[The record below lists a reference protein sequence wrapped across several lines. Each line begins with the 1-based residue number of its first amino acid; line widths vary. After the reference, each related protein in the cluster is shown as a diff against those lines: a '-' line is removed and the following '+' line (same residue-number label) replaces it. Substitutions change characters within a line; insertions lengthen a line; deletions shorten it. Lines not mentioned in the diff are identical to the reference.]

1 MSECILELDDTS
13 INQLDVLLK
22 KDEKGK
28 ENYQRT
34 RWLKPSKQV
43 LPEC

>member
-28 ENYQRT
+28 EKKTT
-34 RWLKPSKQV
+34 RELAGLNCLSK
-43 LPEC
+43 